1 MGCLRVLPG
10 SAAVPLPAKS
20 RSCLY
25 SSRCLRRPPHQ
36 PITRVLLLHCHSQL
50 LFKLCLVKLTA
61 STRPDLVRVR
71 VRFGPLV
78 AREPSP
84 CPCEESCLALTTSAP
99 RVLVLCPAVAAA
111 VERLLPH
118 LQQFLPPADRPRHAQ
133 QVQPVPV
140 PVSSHREPAPAT
152 SRR

>member
-71 VRFGPLV
+71 VRFGPLFAPLPPSLAQLRRSQDTTRYDIDCV
-78 AREPSP
+78 NRASTFSLSVCLSVCQSRTALFRSTYTVQGPLCPNREP
-84 CPCEESCLALTTSAP
+84 C
-99 RVLVLCPAVAAA
+99 
-111 VERLLPH
+111 
-118 LQQFLPPADRPRHAQ
+118 
-133 QVQPVPV
+133 
-140 PVSSHREPAPAT
+140 
-152 SRR
+152 

>member
-1 MGCLRVLPG
+1 MFTVLPG

-71 VRFGPLV
+71 VRFGPLF
-78 AREPSP
+78 
-84 CPCEESCLALTTSAP
+84 AP
-99 RVLVLCPAVAAA
+99 
-111 VERLLPH
+111 
-118 LQQFLPPADRPRHAQ
+118 LPPSLAQ
-133 QVQPVPV
+133 LRRSQDTTRYDIDCVHSFDVQLVCLFVCLSEPYRSDFVVPARFRDEQRTV
-140 PVSSHREPAPAT
+140 FGQNCHCFKPANFAGK
-152 SRR
+152 